1 MLLFSFEK
9 SGDHVLHPTKK
20 LKQSPT
26 WRHRNLDDG
35 NSNAGR
41 QCSLSGSDPY
51 YTVAPVVPSTLAWS
65 RGFFSKT
72 ILEAWS
78 STNYGVV
85 VNSAKSQ
92 RSSRPCRQFPQ
103 LCPGLSAHTDIP
115 DHVMARL
122 NFHWSW
128 THHPG
133 MNARSMYPTWLHSAY
148 LQLYFFFLQW
158 PWQRK
163 LSTGH
168 E

>member
-65 RGFFSKT
+65 RGFFFQDYTGSLIKHQ
-72 ILEAWS
+72 LWRRRQL
-78 STNYGVV
+78 
-85 VNSAKSQ
+85 SQ
-92 RSSRPCRQFPQ
+92 
-103 LCPGLSAHTDIP
+103 IP
-115 DHVMARL
+115 EE
-122 NFHWSW
+122 F
-128 THHPG
+128 
-133 MNARSMYPTWLHSAY
+133 
-148 LQLYFFFLQW
+148 
-158 PWQRK
+158 
-163 LSTGH
+163 
-168 E
+168 